1 MFELSGSIGG
11 SAGGILGEK
20 VAEILGGKPKQE
32 PEHKKDSEQ
41 KKDSEHKKDSDNK
54 KDADHKKNSDQDKKP
69 EPKGTDQQKQDS
81 PAALGARVAAEAG
94 AALQDEVNQTREEL
108 DVRREP
114 TVPLTKHEFSKNSLK
129 IFDRL
134 DGNKDGVLS
143 DVELTGAMQDKT
155 YKNEDAQTIAA
166 LYKARN
172 GLAQL
177 SKDNVDSPVLM
188 MMKKPSFRDEGVS
201 KSDLYRFA
209 AIEKSFPEKM
219 EQSART
225 KEWLEREGNFS
236 GVDANGDGKLSRQ
249 EIEKAGVE
257 SKEGSDEFKA
267 LKYLSDNYKDVC
279 NRASTFWFL
288 PDFGIEMDDVKTHVR
303 EMNDSPEQLAIREV
317 NSAVSL
323 TNQSQEPG
331 VSYNLFSDKSNPKAS
346 ISPEAIKQGTLGN
359 CYFEAVLASMAKS
372 RPEAVVDM
380 IKDNRDGT
388 FTVTFPGAPDRPIT
402 VKAPTEAELGVYNRA
417 SKYGTWANVLEKAYG
432 EYLIEE
438 RKNNETWLDKLRPT
452 SAKTPSDGSDGGG
465 PITHPT
471 ELLTGAKSESL
482 WCDPNDSKN
491 KEEVARNLK
500 EAFSTN
506 PPKLVSA
513 GTPGESDRERLS
525 NDYVAGHA
533 YSVLGYREDG
543 KGGQFVTVRNPW
555 GGEGKDGTSEMTV
568 EEFTKTFRHYA
579 IEGKNAAQ

>member
-11 SAGGILGEK
+11 SVSGILGEK
-20 VAEILGGKPKQE
+20 VAEILGGKSKQE
-32 PEHKKDSEQ
+32 PDH
-41 KKDSEHKKDSDNK
+41 KKDSEHKKDSPDK
-54 KDADHKKNSDQDKKP
+54 KDSAPEKHEKKNS
-69 EPKGTDQQKQDS
+69 
-81 PAALGARVAAEAG
+81 ARDAGVHAEAMAG

-129 IFDRL
+129 IFDKL
-134 DGNKDGVLS
+134 DGDKDGVLS

-172 GLAQL
+172 GLSQL

-188 MMKKPSFRDEGVS
+188 MLKTPSFKDEGVS
-201 KSDLYRFA
+201 KADLYRFA
-209 AIEKSFPEKM
+209 SIEKSFPEKV
-219 EQSART
+219 EQSVKT

-236 GVDANGDGKLSRQ
+236 SVDSDGDGKLSKQ

-257 SKEGSDEFKA
+257 SKEGSDEHKA
-267 LKYLSDNYKDVC
+267 MTYLSDNYKDVC

-288 PDFGIEMDDVKTHVR
+288 PDFGIEMDDVKTHAK
-303 EMNDSPEQLAIREV
+303 ELNDSPEQQAIREV
-317 NSAVSL
+317 NAAVSL
-323 TNQSQEPG
+323 TNRSQEPG
-331 VSYNLFSDKSNPKAS
+331 VSYSLFSDKNDPKAS

-372 RPEAVVDM
+372 RPGAVVDM

-388 FTVTFPGAPDRPIT
+388 YTVTFPGAPDRPIT

-438 RKNNETWLDKLRPT
+438 RKNNESWLDKLRKPSST
-452 SAKTPSDGSDGGG
+452 STPSDGSDGGG

-471 ELLTGAKSESL
+471 ELLTGAKSEHM
-482 WCDPNDSKN
+482 WCDPKDTKN
-491 KEEVARNLK
+491 TEVVARNMK

-525 NDYVAGHA
+525 NGYVAGHA

-543 KGGQFVTVRNPW
+543 NGGKFVTVRNPW

-579 IEGKNAAQ
+579 IEGKKAAQ